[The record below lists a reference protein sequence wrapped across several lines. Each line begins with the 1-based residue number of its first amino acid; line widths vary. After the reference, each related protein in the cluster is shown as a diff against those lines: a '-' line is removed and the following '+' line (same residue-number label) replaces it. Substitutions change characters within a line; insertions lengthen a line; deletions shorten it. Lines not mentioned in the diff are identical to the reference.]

1 MTPAIKKKLLQVG
14 KTFSDQ
20 GGSIQV

>member
-1 MTPAIKKKLLQVG
+1 MTPAIKKILQIG
-14 KTFSDQ
+14 NKFSNQ